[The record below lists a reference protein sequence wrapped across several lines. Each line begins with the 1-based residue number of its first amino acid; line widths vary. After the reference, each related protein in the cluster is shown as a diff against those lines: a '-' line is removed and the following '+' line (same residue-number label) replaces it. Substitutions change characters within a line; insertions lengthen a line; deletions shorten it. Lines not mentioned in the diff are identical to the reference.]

1 MVHLVVEQ
9 KASLLSCKK
18 HTNEQRFVTLAA
30 TFSLSVCACVC
41 ACACVRA
48 CQACVSRVAPGPQRG
63 EKERTSKTCGA
74 QRAQKNEPLIQ
85 LHTLLH
91 TNVHTH
97 THTHLS
103 DGCKTSCTL
112 KTKTIFLSHRENEQG
127 YFLDSEHMEYKTL
140 NSDKRLAYLKS

>member
-30 TFSLSVCACVC
+30 TFSLSVR

-74 QRAQKNEPLIQ
+74 
-85 LHTLLH
+85 
-91 TNVHTH
+91 
-97 THTHLS
+97 
-103 DGCKTSCTL
+103 
-112 KTKTIFLSHRENEQG
+112 
-127 YFLDSEHMEYKTL
+127 
-140 NSDKRLAYLKS
+140 